1 VRHLDCCCNCW
12 SRWFTV
18 CLQWPRRRCARLI
31 GAKMVNKAAHAT
43 TRAAHVAS
51 KLKKKAEDRKAG
63 GNASPSRSDRKV
75 TIEEPHR
82 ARMESPTSDRARMES
97 PRGDVMP
104 VTAGSSEAMAVAP
117 GYRIETRIIDPA
129 FKKKVVKEPDS
140 FEALMHSVTN
150 GGEASKSRSS
160 LTDPNRRR
168 SSVGLAAAFSSAGD
182 GDATT
187 VFRRQSNE
195 LRERLRKA
203 NRGLLNPTSPRMQAW
218 DMVTLGLL
226 FYTATITPYEVCFM
240 WADTKRDALW
250 IVNWG
255 VNLLFITVRP
265 TRRTHP

>member
-1 VRHLDCCCNCW
+1 
-12 SRWFTV
+12 
-18 CLQWPRRRCARLI
+18 
-31 GAKMVNKAAHAT
+31 M
-43 TRAAHVAS
+43 AS

-63 GNASPSRSDRKV
+63 DNASPSRSDRASPSRSDRKV

-97 PRGDVMP
+97 PRGDVVP

-150 GGEASKSRSS
+150 AGGEASQSRSS